1 VLRVSGT
8 GADRVEG
15 DGGGDGASDDR
26 RRGGG
31 TLGPVL
37 IGPTEYLRI
46 AVDPLRLALLG
57 SSAVAP
63 LDADALAAALH
74 EDPRRVRR
82 EVGRLVET
90 GLIGRDLRL
99 DRAALRHV
107 AQALPQ
113 AAPADPTLLSGPWT
127 AEEARQ
133 LAQFFSGS
141 RLVSLP
147 TSHAKRRLVLERLVQ
162 EFEPGLR
169 YTEREVNS
177 ILQVF
182 YPDHTTLRR
191 YLVDEGL
198 LTRAEGV
205 YWRTGGRV
213 EPAAA
218 SEGE

>member
-1 VLRVSGT
+1 M
-8 GADRVEG
+8 
-15 DGGGDGASDDR
+15 
-26 RRGGG
+26 
-31 TLGPVL
+31 L
-37 IGPTEYLRI
+37 IGPTEFLRI
-46 AVDPLRLALLG
+46 AVDPLRLAILG
-57 SSAVAP
+57 RAAVAAV
-63 LDADALAAALH
+63 DADALATELH

-90 GLIGRDLRL
+90 GLLGRDLRL
-99 DRAALRHV
+99 DRAALRRI

-113 AAPADPTLLSGPWT
+113 AAPADPVLLSGPWT

-147 TSHAKRRLVLERLVQ
+147 MVHAKRHLVLERLAQ

-182 YPDHTTLRR
+182 YSDHTTLRR
-191 YLVDEGL
+191 YLVDDGL

-213 EPAAA
+213 EAPPPGGAV
-218 SEGE
+218 SRPSGPEGREGVPDSGGYE